1 MSESIGNYEEHK
13 NLIPLYTEGDPN
25 AYLYDEIN
33 PVARKVRYFD
43 TDLAIVN
50 DGFVFDMNSI
60 TSSQDVSM
68 VANKYST
75 IPIYSKIL
83 DESDDGYKYVAESR
97 VRLGTR
103 PQGLGVSLVNR
114 KYAEMFYNYNSVQ
127 MKIAFEYTNRD
138 FIYSR
143 NYSYFPSAGF
153 VANDTVLLRL
163 VIENPY
169 GFDAVILTA
178 DISNDANANFDN
190 WAVVTVISETTN
202 NTYYPF
208 VIKRLLNDSSI
219 VTVPKKSE
227 LAIDVG
233 ISNLTQVSGLNS
245 DMFIVIAHR
254 DNLHGFFVTD

>member
-25 AYLYDEIN
+25 AYLYDEVN

-43 TDLAIVN
+43 TNLAIVN
-50 DGFVFDMNSI
+50 DRFVFDMDSV
-60 TSSQDVSM
+60 TSTQDVSM
-68 VANKYST
+68 VAKKYSIT
-75 IPIYSKIL
+75 PIYSKIL
-83 DESDDGYKYVAESR
+83 NESDDGYKYVAESR
-97 VRLGTR
+97 IRLGTV

-114 KYAEMFYNYNSVQ
+114 KYTELFYNHNSVQ
-127 MKIAFEYTNRD
+127 GSVTFEYINRD

-169 GFDAVILTA
+169 GFDAVILTG
-178 DISNDANANFDN
+178 DISNDANANFGN
-190 WAVVTVISETTN
+190 WAVVTILSDTSN

-208 VIKRLLNDSSI
+208 VINRLLNDNSI

-233 ISNLTQVSGLNS
+233 VSNLTQVSGLKS
-245 DMFIVIAHR
+245 DTFIVIAHR
-254 DNLHGFFVTD
+254 SNLRGFFVTD